1 MICSRKVLTRSGGRE
16 PRISRVLD
24 TIKPRFGKL
33 LRLGP
38 LLFRT
43 VAPIMV
49 AASGA
54 VSAAD
59 SGDDRTKIEI
69 LFDDGYMTG
78 VNLADQEQFGW
89 QRIAAFASPEVRQ
102 DGAGRPGAFSTGEET
117 RAILATDELDASS
130 KPVRLEF
137 VPIIPVG
144 ANAHHPSFV
153 QVGLFDGPVDVRGVP
168 NPVITISA
176 MGLLCGRGIAIDD
189 PEIQK
194 AYRNGALYKPTP
206 GKTIHVR
213 SDFDLETNTA
223 SISVSEDGGESYEQL
238 SSSESG
244 AAFDLKPFSHFNGIY
259 LRLGSSTA
267 TGISSIVVSQ

>member
-1 MICSRKVLTRSGGRE
+1 MICSRKVLTRPGGRE

-69 LFDDGYMTG
+69 LFDDGYMLG
-78 VNLADQEQFGW
+78 VSLADQEQFGW
-89 QRIAAFASPEVRQ
+89 QRIAPFASPEVRQ
-102 DGAGRPGAFSTGEET
+102 DGTGRPGAFSTGEET
-117 RAILATDELDASS
+117 RAILPTDGLDASS

-137 VPIIPVG
+137 AAAIPPT
-144 ANAHHPSFV
+144 NAHQNSYV
-153 QVGLFDGPVDVRGVP
+153 QVGLLAGLSGVP
-168 NPVITISA
+168 NPVITVSA
-176 MGLLCGRGIAIDD
+176 MGLLLGKGIGIGG
-189 PEIQK
+189 PEVQK
-194 AYRNGALYKPTP
+194 AYRGKEPFRPAP

-213 SDFDLETNTA
+213 CNFDPEDNTA
-223 SISVSEDGGESYEQL
+223 SVSVSEDGGQTYEEL
-238 SSSESG
+238 SASEG
-244 AAFDLKPFSHFNGIY
+244 GERFRVEPFPFFDHLL
-259 LRLGSSTA
+259 LRLGTSPA
-267 TGISSIVVSQ
+267 TGIYSIVASQ